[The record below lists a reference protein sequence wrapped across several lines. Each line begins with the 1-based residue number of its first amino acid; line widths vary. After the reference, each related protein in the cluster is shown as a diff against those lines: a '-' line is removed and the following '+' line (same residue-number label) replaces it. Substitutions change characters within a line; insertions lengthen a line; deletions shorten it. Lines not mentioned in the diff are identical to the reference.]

1 MLTTILFDL
10 DGTLLPFAQ
19 DDFIRCYFKALAG
32 RLAPMGYESK
42 KLTDAIWKGT
52 AAMIAND
59 GQATNRQAFWACFTQ
74 EMGIEA
80 LALEGLFNDFYARDF
95 NEAKRCLQ
103 AEPDHGPLLQGLREK
118 GYGLVL
124 ATNPIF
130 PLVAVE
136 SRLGWVGLK
145 AGDFDFITTYENS
158 RRSKPNPGY
167 YLDIL
172 QQTGR
177 DAGSC
182 LMIGNNPVD
191 DAAAQKAGI
200 QVYLVT
206 DCLENPQGLPIDG
219 YSHGSFQE
227 LQSFLEGLPA
237 LYAQLAQVDPDAAGS
252 IHPNDEKRII
262 RALEVFLST
271 GKPLS
276 QHDRESRALPNRYT
290 PLTIVLNFA
299 QRPHLWERIDRR
311 VDQMMAQGLEG
322 EVRAL
327 LESGI
332 PPDCTAMQAIG
343 YKELAAAIRS
353 GLPVQSGA
361 EEVKLRSRQYAKRQ
375 LTWFRRNRDA
385 RWFEWEKIPDFS
397 AALSFSTELI
407 REAGLQ

>member
-1 MLTTILFDL
+1 MKPNILVIC
-10 DGTLLPFAQ
+10 GPTASG
-19 DDFIRCYFKALAG
+19 KTALAAE
-32 RLAPMGYESK
+32 LALRFGGEVVSADSMQVYRRM
-42 KLTDAIWKGT
+42 DIGT
-52 AAMIAND
+52 AKPTQSEQRGVPHHMIDVAEPEENYSVARYVADAVPIVD
-59 GQATNRQAFWACFTQ
+59 GILARGKLPIIAGGTGLYIDHLVAGRQFAPFQ
-74 EMGIEA
+74 PDS
-80 LALEGLFNDFYARDF
+80 GLRPQ
-95 NEAKRCLQ
+95 LQ
-103 AEPDHGPLLQGLREK
+103 ARARE
-118 GYGLVL
+118 
-124 ATNPIF
+124 
-130 PLVAVE
+130 
-136 SRLGWVGLK
+136 
-145 AGDFDFITTYENS
+145 
-158 RRSKPNPGY
+158 
-167 YLDIL
+167 
-172 QQTGR
+172 
-177 DAGSC
+177 
-182 LMIGNNPVD
+182 
-191 DAAAQKAGI
+191 
-200 QVYLVT
+200 
-206 DCLENPQGLPIDG
+206 
-219 YSHGSFQE
+219 
-227 LQSFLEGLPA
+227 EGLPA

-276 QHDRESRALPNRYT
+276 QHDRESRALPSRYT

-407 REAGLQ
+407 RETGLQ

>member
-1 MLTTILFDL
+1 MKPNILVIC
-10 DGTLLPFAQ
+10 GPTASG
-19 DDFIRCYFKALAG
+19 KTALAAE
-32 RLAPMGYESK
+32 LALRFGGEVVSADSMQVYRRM
-42 KLTDAIWKGT
+42 DIGT
-52 AAMIAND
+52 AKPTQSEQRGVPHHMIDVAEPEENYSVARYVADAVPIVD
-59 GQATNRQAFWACFTQ
+59 GILARGKLPIIAGGTGLYIDHLVAGRQFAPFQ
-74 EMGIEA
+74 PDS
-80 LALEGLFNDFYARDF
+80 GLRPQ
-95 NEAKRCLQ
+95 LQ
-103 AEPDHGPLLQGLREK
+103 ARARQ
-118 GYGLVL
+118 
-124 ATNPIF
+124 
-130 PLVAVE
+130 
-136 SRLGWVGLK
+136 
-145 AGDFDFITTYENS
+145 
-158 RRSKPNPGY
+158 
-167 YLDIL
+167 
-172 QQTGR
+172 
-177 DAGSC
+177 
-182 LMIGNNPVD
+182 
-191 DAAAQKAGI
+191 
-200 QVYLVT
+200 
-206 DCLENPQGLPIDG
+206 
-219 YSHGSFQE
+219 
-227 LQSFLEGLPA
+227 EGLPA

-276 QHDRESRALPNRYT
+276 QHDRESRALPSRYT

-311 VDQMMAQGLEG
+311 VGQMMAQGLEG